1 MPTSMR
7 APWTVT
13 AFFDERAAADRAVD
27 KLVQAGFARDA
38 VRLVPGRE
46 RDEDEGATAGALDPH
61 PARVGFFNAIEDL
74 LLPEGDRWAYAEG
87 LRRGG
92 FLVSVGCCDD
102 AEHDRALDIL
112 DAEGTIDLDEREPLW
127 RGSGRGREDISDPGS
142 APRDGGP
149 ALNEIGSTAIGAA
162 ASTATGVSESVSSF
176 GLTQGSDAGRPDE
189 AAPGADAATSD
200 RPQPD
205 WIGRRDSDRSRRR
218 TRSYRLGPL
227 G

>member
-7 APWTVT
+7 APWTIT
-13 AFFDERAAADRAVD
+13 AFFDDRAAAGRAVE
-27 KLVQAGFARDA
+27 KLVGAGFSRDA
-38 VRLVPGRE
+38 VRLVPGGE
-46 RDEDEGATAGALDPH
+46 RDEDEGAQAGGLDPH

-92 FLVSVGCCDD
+92 FLVIVACGD
-102 AEHDRALDIL
+102 AEHDQALDVL

-127 RGSGRGREDISDPGS
+127 RGSASDRESVAGRPL
-142 APRDGGP
+142 PTGGP

-162 ASTATGVSESVSSF
+162 ASTTTGVSESASSF
-176 GLTQGSDAGRPDE
+176 GLTQGSSDAEVDATSPVPDR
-189 AAPGADAATSD
+189 ATSD

-205 WIGRRDSDRSRRR
+205 WIGSRDADRSRRR

>member
-7 APWTVT
+7 APWTIT
-13 AFFDERAAADRAVD
+13 AFFDERRAADRAVD
-27 KLVQAGFARDA
+27 RLLGAGFPRAA
-38 VRLVPGRE
+38 VRLVPGGE
-46 RDEDEGATAGALDPH
+46 RDADEGAQAGGLDPH

-92 FLVSVGCCDD
+92 FLVSVQCDD

-112 DAEGTIDLDEREPLW
+112 DDEGTIDLDEREPLW
-127 RGSGRGREDISDPGS
+127 REASSGAVDEARALGP
-142 APRDGGP
+142 PGGP

-162 ASTATGVSESVSSF
+162 ASMATGVSESVSAV
-176 GLTQGSDAGRPDE
+176 GLAQGSGEAGGD
-189 AAPGADAATSD
+189 SD
-200 RPQPD
+200 QT
-205 WIGRRDSDRSRRR
+205 GRRDGERSRSR
-218 TRSYRLGPL
+218 TRSYRSGPV

>member
-1 MPTSMR
+1 MPTSVR
-7 APWTVT
+7 TPWTVT

-38 VRLVPGRE
+38 IRLVPGRE

-92 FLVSVGCCDD
+92 FLVSVGCDD

-127 RGSGRGREDISDPGS
+127 RGSRSSREETSDPGS
-142 APRDGGP
+142 TARDGGP
-149 ALNEIGSTAIGAA
+149 ALNEIGSTAIGVA
-162 ASTATGVSESVSSF
+162 ASTTTGVSESASSF
-176 GLTQGSDAGRPDE
+176 GLTQGSDAGRS
-189 AAPGADAATSD
+189 AATEAATSD

-205 WIGRRDSDRSRRR
+205 WIGRRDADRSRRR

>member
-7 APWTVT
+7 APWTIT
-13 AFFDERAAADRAVD
+13 AFFDERRAADRAVD
-27 KLVQAGFARDA
+27 KLLGAGFPRAA
-38 VRLVPGRE
+38 VRLVPGGE
-46 RDEDEGATAGALDPH
+46 RDADEGAQAGGLDPH

-92 FLVSVGCCDD
+92 FLVSVQCGD

-112 DAEGTIDLDEREPLW
+112 DDEGTIDLDEREPLW
-127 RGSGRGREDISDPGS
+127 REASGGAEERTALGP
-142 APRDGGP
+142 PGGP

-162 ASTATGVSESVSSF
+162 ASTTTGVSESVSAV
-176 GLTQGSDAGRPDE
+176 GLAQGSGESGGD
-189 AAPGADAATSD
+189 SD
-200 RPQPD
+200 QT
-205 WIGRRDSDRSRRR
+205 GRRDDERSRSR

>member
-7 APWTVT
+7 APWTIT
-13 AFFDERAAADRAVD
+13 AFFDDRAAADRAVD
-27 KLVQAGFARDA
+27 KLVRAGFSADA
-38 VRLVPGRE
+38 VRLVPGGE
-46 RDEDEGATAGALDPH
+46 RDEDEGAQAGGLDPH
-61 PARVGFFNAIEDL
+61 PARVGFFNAIGDL

-92 FLVSVGCCDD
+92 FLVSVACGD
-102 AEHDRALDIL
+102 AEHDQALDVL

-127 RGSGRGREDISDPGS
+127 RGSSAARES
-142 APRDGGP
+142 AAAGGPALMAGP

-162 ASTATGVSESVSSF
+162 ASTTTGVSESASSF
-176 GLTQGSDAGRPDE
+176 GLAQGASE
-189 AAPGADAATSD
+189 ESADASSSVPERATSD

-205 WIGRRDSDRSRRR
+205 WLGSRDTDRSRRR

>member
-7 APWTVT
+7 APWTIT
-13 AFFDERAAADRAVD
+13 AFFDERRAADRAVD
-27 KLVQAGFARDA
+27 RLLGAGFPRAA
-38 VRLVPGRE
+38 VRLVPGGE
-46 RDEDEGATAGALDPH
+46 RDADEGAQAGGLDPH

-92 FLVSVGCCDD
+92 FLVSVQCDD

-112 DAEGTIDLDEREPLW
+112 DDEGTIDLDEREPLW
-127 RGSGRGREDISDPGS
+127 REASGGAEERRALGP
-142 APRDGGP
+142 PGGP

-162 ASTATGVSESVSSF
+162 ASTTTGVSESVSAV
-176 GLTQGSDAGRPDE
+176 GLAQGSGAGGD
-189 AAPGADAATSD
+189 SD
-200 RPQPD
+200 QS
-205 WIGRRDSDRSRRR
+205 GRRDDERSRSR
-218 TRSYRLGPL
+218 TRSYRSGPV

>member
-7 APWTVT
+7 APWTIT
-13 AFFDERAAADRAVD
+13 AFFDDRGAADRAVD
-27 KLVQAGFARDA
+27 KLIAAGFAREA
-38 VRLVPGRE
+38 VRLVPGGE
-46 RDEDEGATAGALDPH
+46 RDVDEGAQAGGLDPH

-92 FLVSVGCCDD
+92 FLVSVQCED

-127 RGSGRGREDISDPGS
+127 RGSRGTADEEGRTPGR
-142 APRDGGP
+142 AGGP
-149 ALNEIGSTAIGAA
+149 ALGEIGSTAIGAA
-162 ASTATGVSESVSSF
+162 GSMTTGVSEASSGF
-176 GLTQGSDAGRPDE
+176 GLAQGSGGD
-189 AAPGADAATSD
+189 
-200 RPQPD
+200 
-205 WIGRRDSDRSRRR
+205 IGRRDADRSSRR